1 VTVLNNT
8 LEEIKN
14 VIQFMPT
21 VTLTGSETFKSHQSF
36 ENNRNKICN
45 PEQASKLEQES
56 DEK

>member
-1 VTVLNNT
+1 
-8 LEEIKN
+8 
-14 VIQFMPT
+14 MPT